1 MRNQP
6 ARTPWHSNQI
16 TDEIEPSER
25 GQHVLGTRRNNERR
39 TGKLRCAKPSAPKSR
54 RRRMKPL
61 LHRRKSKADAPTS
74 DSIVLNGSSETGRIF
89 YRLAA
94 QFGNNNAI
102 LLLMYPLHLHFPTHT
117 ASLLKAMGWATNGF
131 IRRPRGPCRSQRRQ
145 PKRQCREVLG
155 VQFGPNARGSGTFE
169 AAKGCR

>member
-74 DSIVLNGSSETGRIF
+74 DSIVLNGSGETGRIF

-102 LLLMYPLHLHFPTHT
+102 LLLMYPLHLHFPTYRFIAQSDGLGHKRIYSPPARAMSQPT
-117 ASLLKAMGWATNGF
+117 KAA
-131 IRRPRGPCRSQRRQ
+131 
-145 PKRQCREVLG
+145 
-155 VQFGPNARGSGTFE
+155 E
-169 AAKGCR
+169 APPA

>member
-39 TGKLRCAKPSAPKSR
+39 TGKLRCAKPSAPKSG

-74 DSIVLNGSSETGRIF
+74 ESRAGVMEVEVFVVN
-89 YRLAA
+89 LAA
-94 QFGNNNAI
+94 YWMVGHLI
-102 LLLMYPLHLHFPTHT
+102 MY
-117 ASLLKAMGWATNGF
+117 
-131 IRRPRGPCRSQRRQ
+131 QR
-145 PKRQCREVLG
+145 L
-155 VQFGPNARGSGTFE
+155 T
-169 AAKGCR
+169 